1 MDPFPPLWTDM
12 VFSGTPSPLRCPHG
26 LWMPPYIM
34 YLYYHLLCILYYFT
48 DPIHMVMPTGN
59 CLVIALVLAT
69 STFSLIIGEDVDN
82 NDENIIPDNMPYP
95 LPGRLVRRNFLRFGK
110 RDHS

>member
-1 MDPFPPLWTDM
+1 
-12 VFSGTPSPLRCPHG
+12 
-26 LWMPPYIM
+26 
-34 YLYYHLLCILYYFT
+34 
-48 DPIHMVMPTGN
+48 MVMPTGN

-110 RDHS
+110 RTSDFPKEGMAEELDQIRNN